1 MCLADE
7 TQRPLQLPAGKDH
20 HALIVVLTLRLIRP
34 SLSARNKARGDMVL
48 EAGRRVVAM
57 DEVRRRD
64 LGLQPLEEA
73 DVLVCSRLFKKFGA
87 AVASAPAAAHMA
99 ASSAQFLCSSGIRT
113 TPSKKGGWGAPLA
126 GAGAGLTPSPPVATT
141 TRANS
146 QFGMEGLR
154 DLTKEFV
161 GR

>member
-20 HALIVVLTLRLIRP
+20 HALIFVLTLRLIRP

-48 EAGRRVVAM
+48 EAGRRFVAM

-73 DVLVCSRLFKKFGA
+73 DVLVCSRLFKNFGA
-87 AVASAPAAAHMA
+87 AVTPAPAAAHMA
-99 ASSAQFLCSSGIRT
+99 AS
-113 TPSKKGGWGAPLA
+113 
-126 GAGAGLTPSPPVATT
+126 
-141 TRANS
+141 
-146 QFGMEGLR
+146 
-154 DLTKEFV
+154 
-161 GR
+161 